1 MGKELRI
8 IGLVGMPGCG
18 KEEFLKIAME
28 RGISV
33 VRMGDI
39 VRAEVRKKELK
50 LIDKN
55 VGAIA
60 DKERKRFGYGV
71 WAERTIP
78 LIKNETTIID
88 GIRSVE
94 EINTFTKKYNKSF
107 VLVGID
113 ASFKTRYQRIRKR
126 KRKDDR
132 LSVKQFKRREE
143 REESWGIR
151 DAMKM
156 TDYTIKNE
164 GSLKE
169 FRIKVNQ
176 VLEEI
181 LQI

>member
-1 MGKELRI
+1 LKI

-55 VGAIA
+55 VGSLA
-60 DKERKRFGYGV
+60 DRERKRFGYGV

-78 LIKNETTIID
+78 YIENETTIID
-88 GIRSVE
+88 GIRGIE
-94 EINTFTKKYNKSF
+94 EVNVFKKKYGKSF
-107 VLVGID
+107 VLVGTN
-113 ASFKTRYQRIRKR
+113 ASFEIRYQRIRKR

-132 LSVKQFKRREE
+132 LSAKQFKRRGE

-156 TDYTIKNE
+156 ADYNITNE
-164 GSLKE
+164 GTLKE
-169 FRIKVNQ
+169 FRKKVER
-176 VLEEI
+176 VLGEI
-181 LQI
+181 LPV

>member
-1 MGKELRI
+1 MKI

-18 KEEFLKIAME
+18 KEEFVKIAVE
-28 RGISV
+28 KGISV

-39 VRAEVRKKELK
+39 VRAEVRRKELK

-55 VGAIA
+55 VGYLA

-78 LIKNETTIID
+78 YIKDETTIID
-88 GIRSVE
+88 GIRGIE
-94 EINTFTKKYNKSF
+94 EVNVFKKKYGKSF
-107 VLVGID
+107 VLVGIN
-113 ASFKTRYQRIRKR
+113 ASFEIRYQRIRKR

-132 LSVKQFKRREE
+132 LSKKQFKRREE

-156 TDYTIKNE
+156 TNYTIKNE
-164 GSLKE
+164 GTLKE
-169 FRIKVNQ
+169 FRKKVEK
-176 VLEEI
+176 VLGDI
-181 LQI
+181 LSV